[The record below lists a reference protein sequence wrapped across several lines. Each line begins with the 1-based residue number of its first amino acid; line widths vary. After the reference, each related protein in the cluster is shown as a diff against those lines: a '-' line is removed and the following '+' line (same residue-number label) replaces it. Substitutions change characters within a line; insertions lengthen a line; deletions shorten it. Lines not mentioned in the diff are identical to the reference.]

1 MPVQLPS
8 LFYSLPRNPAVAV
21 GLPLA
26 FGMASGFITQSSVKT
41 WYPSLRKPV
50 GEPPRWA
57 FPTAWTLL
65 YLGMG
70 YASHL
75 LINVHDAAPAG
86 TALKA
91 AADYAIKLYWS
102 QFALNMAWTPLFFGA
117 KKPLAALF
125 DISLLTPLTYVLTSK
140 AYQLDPRTAYALV
153 PYCAWLTY
161 ASYLNASIWWL
172 NGGKARVNDVKKD
185 L

>member
-1 MPVQLPS
+1 MPIDFPP

-26 FGMASGFITQSSVKT
+26 FGMVSGLVTRTSVKT
-41 WYPSLRKPV
+41 WYPTLNKPV

-57 FPTAWTLL
+57 FPVAWTSL
-65 YLGMG
+65 YLAMG

-75 LINVHDAAPAG
+75 LVGVYDAAPSG
-86 TALKA
+86 TILKA
-91 AADYAIKLYWS
+91 AADTAIKLYWA
-102 QFALNMAWTPLFFGA
+102 QFALNMAWTPLFFGLR
-117 KKPLAALF
+117 KPLAALF
-125 DISLLTPLTYVLTSK
+125 DISILTPLTYALTSK
-140 AYQLDPRTAYALV
+140 AYKLDPRTAWAFG

-161 ASYLNASIWWL
+161 ATYLNASIWWL
-172 NGGKARVNDVKKD
+172 NGGKASTKK

>member
-1 MPVQLPS
+1 MPVVLPS
-8 LFYSLPRNPAVAV
+8 LFYDLPRMPAVAV

-26 FGMASGFITQSSVKT
+26 FGMASGFITQRSVNT
-41 WYPSLRKPV
+41 WYDSLRKPV

-57 FPTAWTLL
+57 FPAAWTCL

-75 LINVHDAAPAG
+75 LVNVHDSAPLG
-86 TALKA
+86 SALRA
-91 AADYAIKLYWS
+91 AADTAIKLYWG

-117 KKPLAALF
+117 RAPLVALL
-125 DISLLTPLTYVLTSK
+125 DISLLTPLTYLLTAK
-140 AYQLDPRTAYALV
+140 AYELDPRTVYV
-153 PYCAWLTY
+153 FGPYCAWLTY
-161 ASYLNASIWWL
+161 ATYLNGAFWWL
-172 NGGKARVNDVKKD
+172 NSGKKQVEKKD